1 MSERWKPEDEQK
13 YYFVSNM
20 LTVGENTYMEDCEVD
35 RFRYGNGN
43 CFKTQAEAE
52 SAAKKV
58 KALLLSLHDS
68 IQNKSLPKLTA
79 EVFNH
84 PDCPAWAKWAAVD
97 GNGYAYYYSERPF
110 ILSDDFGWRVACG
123 KNTQCELIPGKFTH
137 INRSDSLIERPEE
150 LPEWVEI
157 GGYVYDARNGY
168 GKIVSGSVK
177 SCYIEFDG
185 GAGVFVPEEFAGLK
199 QARLR
204 PYNADEMKALVGK
217 PITMLDG
224 AVCLCTVYSKRD
236 ESVILDD
243 IHWDA
248 QELLDSGYTID
259 NKPCGVWEHLNE
271 NGEWVE

>member
-185 GAGVFVPEEFAGLK
+185 GAGDFVPEAFAELK

-204 PYNADEMKALVGK
+204 KYTTDEMKALVGK
-217 PITMLDG
+217 VLGRNNKTSLVIACLGGDLIRADEKWLSSNRLIEECYTLDG
-224 AVCLCTVYSKRD
+224 
-236 ESVILDD
+236 
-243 IHWDA
+243 
-248 QELLDSGYTID
+248 
-259 NKPCGVWEHLNE
+259 KPCGVLEHLNE